1 MSTNERTT
9 SIEYWC
15 WSTVTETI
23 KALARTNRFRGD
35 NIQQILPEAVIMR
48 YNRRPSKDERS
59 TQSPERGIPN
69 PGIVT
74 TYLGHKTPPNAGE
87 NGAEDGVVQILVG
100 LVDAGDDG
108 DATNA
113 ADYLRWLRI
122 IRGSLQEKNT
132 TGLSPLEQCPLSI
145 GQVYLVHVTEMSPAD
160 ETDWGF
166 VEHLRMGLAVSCYT
180 RTTRT
185 LN

>member
-1 MSTNERTT
+1 MSRTT

-23 KALARTNRFRGD
+23 RSLARTHRFTGEH
-35 NIQQILPEAVIMR
+35 ISPILPEAVIMR
-48 YNRRPSKDERS
+48 YSRRPSKDDRS
-59 TQSPERGIPN
+59 SQSPERGIPN
-69 PGIVT
+69 PGIIT
-74 TYLGHKTPPNAGE
+74 TYTGHKIPPNAGE
-87 NGAEDGVVQILVG
+87 NTVEDGVVQILIG

-108 DATNA
+108 EATNA
-113 ADYLRWLRI
+113 ADYLRWLRV

-145 GQVYLVHVTEMSPAD
+145 GQVYLVHVTDMNPAD
-160 ETDWGF
+160 ETDWAF
-166 VEHLRMGLAVSCYT
+166 QEHLRMGLTVSCYT